1 MRVIGLTGGVGTGK
15 TTVSRMLQELGAVLV
30 DADAVGHQSYLPGT
44 PAWKDLIAAFGEGI
58 LLPTQEIDRRKLGGI
73 VFSDP
78 AKLTQLNSIVHPR
91 MRDIIHKQLEE
102 LRRQGV
108 KVAVLEAAVLFEAKW
123 EGLATEVW
131 VTDAPEETV
140 VPRLRARSGWTEEQ
154 SRARIAAQLPRAERL
169 RRAQVVINTDVPWEE
184 VKRQVKAR
192 WQEHLGPVE

>member
-1 MRVIGLTGGVGTGK
+1 
-15 TTVSRMLQELGAVLV
+15 MLQELGAVLV